1 MIKQIAQLVWIALLL
16 VISIPVAAK
25 NLHCATTHYPPFATF
40 DVNNRQFTGS
50 DLTLINQLA
59 THFEWQV
66 SVDNLPWARLNKII
80 SGKLYD
86 CFFAL
91 ADQPQRRLHL
101 SYTNIPLHVT
111 RYAMFRRSGETGPIQ
126 TVGHLRGMALT
137 PSMIDKH
144 ALQAAVSLRFTSNEQ
159 LLEMLMLGRIDG
171 FVTNSEVGQFV
182 IANAKAGQW
191 VTMDIDQGYELPVY
205 LAFRE
210 NVVDIEKVNKVL
222 SDITGQHRNV
232 TIKTQ

>member
-1 MIKQIAQLVWIALLL
+1 
-16 VISIPVAAK
+16 
-25 NLHCATTHYPPFATF
+25 
-40 DVNNRQFTGS
+40 
-50 DLTLINQLA
+50 
-59 THFEWQV
+59 
-66 SVDNLPWARLNKII
+66 
-80 SGKLYD
+80 
-86 CFFAL
+86 
-91 ADQPQRRLHL
+91 
-101 SYTNIPLHVT
+101 
-111 RYAMFRRSGETGPIQ
+111 
-126 TVGHLRGMALT
+126 MALT